1 MITGLL
7 MLKKML
13 ISEEGRKLTV
23 DEIALRSG
31 FSSRS
36 TFYRAFLK
44 KEGIT
49 PTGYRNKN
57 K

>member
-1 MITGLL
+1 